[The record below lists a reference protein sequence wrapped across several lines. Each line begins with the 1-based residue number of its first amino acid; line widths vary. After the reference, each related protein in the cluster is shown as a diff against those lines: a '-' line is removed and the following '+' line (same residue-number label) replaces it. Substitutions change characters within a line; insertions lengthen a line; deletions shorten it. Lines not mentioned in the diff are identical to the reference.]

1 MTIKNIQFITQNNML
16 NKEQFK
22 AFILEI
28 ATFGNIPISSKNC
41 GIGCIYCKVHSDPIL
56 KRYPSLPE
64 ISLEDLYEGFKY
76 VDDKSKYL
84 RLGAGVLVAP
94 HTDPYLHPLI
104 YDFIKH
110 TADFFPK
117 KMITTVTTGSYIEE
131 SKIEF
136 LKTIPN
142 FGIDLSLITM
152 QENREVIVP
161 RATRNRLNY
170 LLKYAQPKLNK
181 VTLMFSGNLDYL
193 KRDLDLLHLLGID
206 EFGKHIL
213 VRRIEH
219 TSFSQNNLNS
229 ISCDS
234 INGYEECVK
243 YLNLNYPNVVFT
255 VPILKDA
262 FRGGNNE
269 YFEQAEERIAILKQR
284 IENEQCVNFEI
295 ICSESSFDY
304 FTQRFKNYQNVAVHL
319 IINRLY
325 GGSVTV
331 SGLLNHSD
339 IKTQLKPRWSNS
351 ILVLPYEMYNHE
363 KCDITGQSVS
373 ELETYYNRD
382 IWTT

>member
-1 MTIKNIQFITQNNML
+1 ML
-16 NKEQFK
+16 TKEQFN

-56 KRYPSLPE
+56 KRYPPIPE

-94 HTDPYLHPLI
+94 HTDPYLHLHI

-152 QENREVIVP
+152 QENREIVVP
-161 RATRNRLNY
+161 RATRKRLDY
-170 LLKYAQPKLNK
+170 LLKYAQSKLNK
-181 VTLMFSGNLDYL
+181 ITLMFSGNLDYL
-193 KRDLDLLHLLGID
+193 KRDLDLLHSLGID
-206 EFGKHIL
+206 ENNKHIL

-219 TSFSQNNLNS
+219 TSFSKNNLNS
-229 ISCDS
+229 ISFDS

-255 VPILKDA
+255 VPILKDT
-262 FRGGNNE
+262 FRGGSNE
-269 YFEQAEERIAILKQR
+269 YFEQAEERTTILKQR
-284 IENEQCVNFEI
+284 IEKEQNTNFEI
-295 ICSESSFDY
+295 ICSESGFDY
-304 FTQRFKNYQNVAVHL
+304 FTQCFKNYQNVTVHL
-319 IINRLY
+319 ITNKLY

-339 IKTQLKPRWSNS
+339 IKAQLKPKWSNS
-351 ILVLPYEMYNHE
+351 ILILPYEMYNHE
-363 KCDITGQSVS
+363 KCDITGQPKN
-373 ELETYYNRD
+373 ELETLFKRE

>member
-1 MTIKNIQFITQNNML
+1 MLTQ
-16 NKEQFK
+16 EQFN
-22 AFILEI
+22 AFKLEI

-56 KRYPSLPE
+56 KRYPPIPE

-76 VDDKSKYL
+76 VDSTSKYL

-110 TADFFPK
+110 TADFFLK
-117 KMITTVTTGSYIEE
+117 KKVTTVTTGSYIEE
-131 SKIEF
+131 SKIDF
-136 LKTIPN
+136 LKSIPN

-161 RATRNRLNY
+161 RATRSRLNF
-170 LLKYAQPKLNK
+170 LLKNAQPILNK

-193 KRDLDLLHLLGID
+193 KRDLDLLHSLGID
-206 EFGKHIL
+206 ENSKHIL

-219 TSFSQNNLNS
+219 TAFSRNNLNT
-229 ISCDS
+229 ISYDS
-234 INGYEECVK
+234 IKGYEECIRF
-243 YLNLNYPNVVFT
+243 LNINYPNIVFT

-262 FRGGNNE
+262 YRGGSNE
-269 YFEQAEERIAILKQR
+269 YFEQAEERISILKQR
-284 IENEQCVNFEI
+284 IDNELNINFEI
-295 ICSESSFDY
+295 ICSESGFDY
-304 FTQRFKNYQNVAVHL
+304 FTQSFKDYENVTVHL
-319 IINRLY
+319 ITNQLY

-339 IKTQLKPRWSNS
+339 IKDQLNPKWSDS

-363 KCDITGQSVS
+363 HCDITGQSVN
-373 ELETYYNRD
+373 ELEKLYNRE